1 MCLQESHSI
10 IQIYKNIMQNLAQS
24 HRDILV
30 LGVEIHSFFSTE
42 NRSANFRIIQPP
54 RPPPTKSS
62 CPPPPPQSEPCTA
75 PRAPS
80 SSTPSPQPASAQTA
94 EKSAEKYITFIKTK
108 MSPRQSSPS
117 SFAQCPAHGP
127 HCPRSAA
134 SSRPSTTDSGSAFA
148 CRLSAYHVNTKQR
161 TP

>member
-10 IQIYKNIMQNLAQS
+10 IQIYKNLAQS
-24 HRDILV
+24 HRDICFF
-30 LGVEIHSFFSTE
+30 GGKIHSFFSTE

-94 EKSAEKYITFIKTK
+94 EKSAEKYITSIKTK
-108 MSPRQSSPS
+108 MSPQQSSPS

-127 HCPRSAA
+127 HCPRAAA